1 MMWIPGTKNFVTI
14 PLAQEFRVFYGVGE
28 MLSSA
33 VMDHPVDKWG
43 LEIFSSVADLVPINP
58 TGNGGNLMVDF
69 APTMV
74 QPLMQVGENVDF
86 TGKPIWRENQGNKH
100 APMYSKAYVSTPNWM
115 VKVSEGLNEA
125 TGGNEGRKGWVER
138 NAPIWGDYIN
148 NPAVWNHLLQGYFGG
163 MYNTIAKSAD
173 VVATTASGE
182 LPKIYQTPVINR
194 FLNRPV
200 ERDNGGV
207 LGEEYYGLINE
218 RDEVQYEVRT
228 WKRKASEGDEDAKRK
243 LDELMQSERYR
254 RAEVISHYEKILK
267 DLKAGERAIKD
278 GAAHEEGDLRMF
290 QDGMQMYKVELL
302 EELSAIGDGKEPLQS
317 AIEKFNNAKSFAEKN
332 KLRLRIER
340 LMMQDGNGKTVAP
353 TEDVEKAKAY
363 FLRGEEVE
371 SRKTSELYL
380 SLATGQDIAD
390 DARIRAAKAKIKTVT
405 GKYKELKDAGRGEEA
420 AAYREQNAR
429 WFAAENVIN
438 GQQRGM
444 ATNKKLLGKGYDS
457 NIMKLIKAQRD
468 RMLEAIEG
476 LE

>member
-1 MMWIPGTKNFVTI
+1 MWIPGTKNFITI
-14 PLAQEFRVFYGVGE
+14 PLAQEFRVFYGMGE
-28 MLSSA
+28 MTSSLIYE
-33 VMDHPVDKWG
+33 HPVHNWP
-43 LEIFSSVADLVPINP
+43 LEITSSFMDLVPINP
-58 TGNGGNLMVDF
+58 TGNAGKLSIDLM
-69 APTMV
+69 PTV
-74 QPLMQVGENVDF
+74 FQPLMQIGENTDF
-86 TGKPIWRENQGNKH
+86 TGKPIWKENQGNKW
-100 APMYSKAYVSTPNWM
+100 APMYTKAYASTPEWM
-115 VKVSEGLNEA
+115 VDLAHLTNEI
-125 TGGNEGRKGWVER
+125 GGNEGRKGWLEEY
-138 NAPIWGDYIN
+138 APFWGNYVN

-163 MYNTIAKSAD
+163 MYNTVAKAFD
-173 VVATTASGE
+173 VGVTAGKGE
-182 LPKIYQTPVINR
+182 VPKVYQTPIINR

-228 WKRKASEGDEDAKRK
+228 WKRKAAEGDEDAQRR
-243 LDELMQSERYR
+243 LDALLQSERYK
-254 RAEVISHYEKILK
+254 RAEVISHYDKIMK

-340 LMMQDGNGKTVAP
+340 MMMEEGRHGMATYR
-353 TEDVEKAKAY
+353 TSDVEKALAY
-363 FLRGEEVE
+363 MRGEEVE

-380 SLATGQDIAD
+380 KLASGQEIAD
-390 DARIRAAKAKIKTVT
+390 DARIRAAKARIKAVT
-405 GKYKELKDAGRGEEA
+405 GKYKELKDADRGEEA
-420 AAYREQNAR
+420 AAYREQHAE
-429 WFAAENVIN
+429 WFAAENII
-438 GQQRGM
+438 GSQQRGM
-444 ATNKKLLGKGYDS
+444 ASNKKLLGKGYDQQ
-457 NIMKLIKAQRD
+457 IMRLIKAQRD